1 MSVPLSLVPQ
11 SALDYFSALV
21 TRDDEFALLEAAILL
36 GQDAH
41 PALDVQAVLAEIDRL
56 GEQLRRRLPGD
67 AAPLHRLRV
76 LNRYFFNELGF
87 GANANHFYDP
97 DNSYVH
103 RVLVTRRG
111 IPISLALIF
120 IELAEQIGLQARG
133 ISFPGHFLVKLRMPA
148 GEVILDPINGR
159 SLSREELEERLEP
172 FVQQQGLI
180 GEFETPLGL
189 FLQAAAPRD
198 MLARMLGNLK
208 AIHRQSEDWV
218 ALLAVQQRLVC
229 LLPEQWEER
238 RDRGLVYAELGQAGA
253 ALSDLV
259 AYLQHCPAA
268 PDVPALEA
276 RVEALRGSPRP
287 LLH

>member
-56 GEQLRRRLPGD
+56 AEQLRRRLPGD

-103 RVLVTRRG
+103 RVLATRRG

-120 IELAEQIGLQARG
+120 IELAGQIGLQARG

-180 GEFETPLGL
+180 GDFETPLGL

-218 ALLAVQQRLVC
+218 ALLAVQQRMVC

-238 RDRGLVYAELGQAGA
+238 RDRGLAYAELGQASA

-259 AYLQHCPAA
+259 TYLQHCPAA
-268 PDVPALEA
+268 PDAPALEA